1 MPQLFC
7 DTVRLVRGSTIAE
20 ISTRDCDQVLMQDC
34 LVLAYRMGVDV
45 FNALDIMENKGIFSD
60 LKFGPGDGHL
70 QVRHR
75 DVAID
80 RSSMSV

>member
-1 MPQLFC
+1 
-7 DTVRLVRGSTIAE
+7 
-20 ISTRDCDQVLMQDC
+20 
-34 LVLAYRMGVDV
+34 
-45 FNALDIMENKGIFSD
+45 MENKGIFSD

-80 RSSMSV
+80 RSSM